1 MCYTVLTSL
10 PPGTVAM
17 SLATVTPTPKK
28 RGPKTPEGKARSKMN
43 AVKHGLRARSFSLLP
58 EESAAE
64 WAEHMA
70 DLRRCYGPVD
80 AAEEKLVAAIAVAM
94 WNEIRADRTLSE
106 TMAAIPPAGPG
117 CSHGA
122 DMQEPAHGRAMG
134 TAIRYMTAASMASQR
149 AQRAFIAHR
158 KAKRAGL
165 ILAAEEPVAQAAA
178 QDCTN
183 GLSSGNPSL
192 GGPDL
197 AAGDRTNDFEPR
209 QNRSA
214 ERPDQPAVQASGRD
228 APLPAPLPNRHQRR
242 RDETLAR
249 QSQRRAA

>member
-1 MCYTVLTSL
+1 V
-10 PPGTVAM
+10 
-17 SLATVTPTPKK
+17 
-28 RGPKTPEGKARSKMN
+28 E
-43 AVKHGLRARSFSLLP
+43 
-58 EESAAE
+58 
-64 WAEHMA
+64 
-70 DLRRCYGPVD
+70 
-80 AAEEKLVAAIAVAM
+80 AIAAAM

-178 QDCTN
+178 QGCTN
-183 GLSSGNPSL
+183 GLLSAQPSL
-192 GGPDL
+192 AGHDSST
-197 AAGDRTNDFEPR
+197 GDRTNDFEPR
-209 QNRSA
+209 LCSA
-214 ERPDQPAVQASGRD
+214 QGPAQPVEQVSGSDASLPA
-228 APLPAPLPNRHQRR
+228 APLNRYQRR
-242 RDETLAR
+242 RHKALAR

>member
-1 MCYTVLTSL
+1 
-10 PPGTVAM
+10 
-17 SLATVTPTPKK
+17 
-28 RGPKTPEGKARSKMN
+28 MN

-134 TAIRYMTAASMASQR
+134 TAIRYMTAASMASRR

-214 ERPDQPAVQASGRD
+214 ERPDQPAVQASGSD

>member
-1 MCYTVLTSL
+1 MCYAVLTFSL
-10 PPGTVAM
+10 SGAVAM
-17 SLATVTPTPKK
+17 SPVAVTPAEFPVPKK
-28 RGPKTPEGKARSKMN
+28 RGPKTPEGRTRSSMN
-43 AVKHGLRARSFSLLP
+43 ALRHGLRARAFGLLP
-58 EESAAE
+58 EESPTE
-64 WAEHMA
+64 WVEHMA

-94 WNEIRADRTLSE
+94 WYEIRADRTLAE

-117 CSHGA
+117 CSHGT
-122 DMQEPAHGRAMG
+122 DMQEPVHARAMG
-134 TAIRYMTAASMASQR
+134 TAIRYVTAASVASQR

-197 AAGDRTNDFEPR
+197 AAGVGTNDFEPR
-209 QNRSA
+209 QNR
-214 ERPDQPAVQASGRD
+214 
-228 APLPAPLPNRHQRR
+228 
-242 RDETLAR
+242 
-249 QSQRRAA
+249 